1 MSSSINKTRKTVIF
15 IVEGETDKDA
25 LENIFKKIYKFQK
38 EIVFTFTRGDVTS
51 NEDNT
56 IDNICD
62 KIYEC
67 VGKKLKK
74 DKLKK
79 SDVWQIVHI
88 FDTDGAYIDDTL
100 IKKGE
105 ESSFFYTEE
114 NIFCSDINKVLVRN
128 NHKREI
134 TDYLLEIEKIKGIP
148 YTCYYFSSNLD
159 HALYN
164 KLNLS
169 KEEKQTHADKFY
181 EAFYDKENLFIEFL
195 KSDVVNGVPN
205 SFIQSWKYIKESPH
219 SLERHTNLHLYFN
232 DYPPLLS

>member
-1 MSSSINKTRKTVIF
+1 MSSSRNKTRKTVIF
-15 IVEGETDKDA
+15 IVEGVTDKDA

-38 EIVFTFTRGDVTS
+38 EVVFTFTRGDITS
-51 NEDNT
+51 DENNT
-56 IDNICD
+56 INNICD
-62 KIYEC
+62 KIYKF
-67 VGKKLKK
+67 VKKVLDE

-88 FDTDGAYIDDTL
+88 FDTDGAYIDDSL

-105 ESSFFYTEE
+105 GSNFVYTEE
-114 NIFCSDINKVLVRN
+114 NIFCSDTKKVLVRN
-128 NHKREI
+128 KHKREI
-134 TDYLLEIEKIKGIP
+134 TDYLLEIEKIKGIS

-169 KEEKQTHADKFY
+169 QEEKQEYADEFY
-181 EAFYDKENLFIEFL
+181 GAFVDQENLFIEFL

-232 DYPPLLS
+232 DNPPL